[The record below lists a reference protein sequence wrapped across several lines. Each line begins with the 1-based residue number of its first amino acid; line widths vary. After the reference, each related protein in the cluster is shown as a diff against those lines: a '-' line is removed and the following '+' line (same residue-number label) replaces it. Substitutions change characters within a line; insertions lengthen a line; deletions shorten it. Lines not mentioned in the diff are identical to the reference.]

1 MFLPLPFSR
10 IKVYVLT
17 PRHVAPDENEEEV
30 TQALRAD
37 MLRYHGAS
45 DRAG

>member
-10 IKVYVLT
+10 IKVHVLT
-17 PRHVAPDENEEEV
+17 PRHVGPDENAEAV

-37 MLRYHGAS
+37 MLRYHGPS
-45 DRAG
+45 DLAE